1 MNVFTIKDLE
11 NLSGV
16 KAHTIRIWEQR
27 YNFLKPN
34 RTDTNIRYYCN
45 AELKT
50 VLNISLLNRF
60 GYKISHIDRMSEPEI
75 QSKLLA
81 LTDNE
86 ACQERLVN
94 QLIAQ
99 MIDLEIETFERTLDG
114 FILSR
119 GIDRVITQILF
130 PFLTRIGILW
140 LTNHIHPAQEHLVSN
155 VIRQK
160 LIVGIEATLTHRRPG
175 KTVVLFLPE
184 GEHHELGLLYV
195 YYLLKTHG
203 AKVLYLGADVPQSDL
218 EFLCQARRPDYLYTH
233 LTGIAGSFQLD
244 KFLAQLTQRID
255 IPLVI
260 SGELARTQLRKIPA
274 GVNFR
279 RDIDEVLEF
288 VGTL

>member
-1 MNVFTIKDLE
+1 
-11 NLSGV
+11 
-16 KAHTIRIWEQR
+16 
-27 YNFLKPN
+27 
-34 RTDTNIRYYCN
+34 
-45 AELKT
+45 
-50 VLNISLLNRF
+50 
-60 GYKISHIDRMSEPEI
+60 MSEPEI
-75 QSKLLA
+75 QGKLLA

-99 MIDLEIETFERTLDG
+99 MIDLEIEAFERTLDAV
-114 FILSR
+114 ILAR
-119 GIDRVITQILF
+119 GIDRVITQVLF
-130 PFLTRIGILW
+130 PFLNRIGILG

-160 LIVGIEATLTHRRPG
+160 LIVGIEATVTHHRPG